1 MYAENIRGFNWLRN
15 KKKKKKKKKKR
26 KRIHSFFFL
35 SIIFIMLRIR
45 SIRLTHIR
53 TFTQKTIPKPE
64 GSFYD
69 DKITTVSISMLKKE
83 KTKYIY
89 GSILVC

>member
-1 MYAENIRGFNWLRN
+1 
-15 KKKKKKKKKKR
+15 
-26 KRIHSFFFL
+26 
-35 SIIFIMLRIR
+35 MLRIR